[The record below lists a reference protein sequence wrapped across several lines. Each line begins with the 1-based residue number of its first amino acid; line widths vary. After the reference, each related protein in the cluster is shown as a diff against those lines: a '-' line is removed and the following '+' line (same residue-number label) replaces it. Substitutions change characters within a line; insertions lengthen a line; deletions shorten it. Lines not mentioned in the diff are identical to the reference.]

1 MTAYIDYNRLSYL
14 GDRLQTGQANE
25 VETDEYMCLLCK
37 GGHITQK
44 QYDDYKANRNRQEI
58 VNAALAIGAIVL
70 IGYILKELLKPK

>member
-14 GDRLQTGQANE
+14 GDRVQAGLATKE
-25 VETDEYMCLLCK
+25 ETNEYMCLLCK

-44 QYDDYKANRNRQEI
+44 QYDDYAADRNRQEI

-70 IGYILKELLKPK
+70 IGYVLKEIFDQK